1 MIISLSDY
9 GLIPIPDRLV
19 DSSRFNVV
27 NEEGQRPFELATM
40 RLQNMRDVLT
50 HWRDLVPAD
59 EVPLACHFIAVTSF
73 PSI

>member
-1 MIISLSDY
+1 MRLMIMSLYDNC
-9 GLIPIPDRLV
+9 LKPIPDRLV

-50 HWRDLVPAD
+50 HWRDLVPTD
-59 EVPLACHFIAVTSF
+59 EVPLVCHFTLH
-73 PSI
+73 